1 MTRKSSFFR
10 SIAIL
15 LCVTPVTAMALTSSI
30 TFYTSSTQVPEGS
43 SVAINQPLTIE
54 SGNSKVYMQRGQA
67 MSRIEH
73 TYEPYCYFAT
83 KRPKSEMETTA
94 TLRPAIFT
102 VTKEYRLRDQTAS
115 LPYLS
120 AGLTNI
126 GIDTGSSFWLAG
138 ANAGGPLNL
147 NYYMKL
153 SNDSQSPVT
162 ALVCGIYAQPDERG
176 IPTLDEMETA
186 VGSLATISIA
196 D

>member
-1 MTRKSSFFR
+1 MTSKPDFLKTV
-10 SIAIL
+10 AIL
-15 LCVTPVTAMALTSSI
+15 LCITPVTAIALTSSV

-54 SGNSKVYMQRGQA
+54 SGNSKVYMPRGQA

-83 KRPKSEMETTA
+83 KRPKAEMKITA
-94 TLRPAIFT
+94 TLQPTAFT
-102 VTKEYRLRDQTAS
+102 VVKEYRRRDQTAS
-115 LPYLS
+115 LPYDVATS
-120 AGLTNI
+120 VSI
-126 GIDTGSSFWLAG
+126 GVSIGSGTWLAR
-138 ANAGGPLNL
+138 AEGGPQNL

-162 ALVCGIYAQPDERG
+162 ALVCGVYAQPDERG
-176 IPTLDEMETA
+176 IPTIDEIRAA
-186 VGSLATISIA
+186 VGSLATITIA

>member
-1 MTRKSSFFR
+1 MTSKSGFLK

-15 LCVTPVTAMALTSSI
+15 LFVTPVTAMALTSSV

-43 SVAINQPLTIE
+43 SVAINQPLTID

-67 MSRIEH
+67 MSRIKH

-83 KRPKSEMETTA
+83 KRPKAEMKITA
-94 TLRPAIFT
+94 TLQPTDFT
-102 VTKEYRLRDQTAS
+102 VIKEYRRRDQTAS
-115 LPYLS
+115 IPYEVATS
-120 AGLTNI
+120 ISI
-126 GIDTGSSFWLAG
+126 GVSIGSGTWFAR
-138 ANAGGPLNL
+138 AEGGPQNL

-153 SNDSQSPVT
+153 SNTSQSPVT

-176 IPTLDEMETA
+176 IPTLDEMKTA
-186 VGSLATISIA
+186 VGALATISIA

>member
-1 MTRKSSFFR
+1 MTSKPDFLKTV
-10 SIAIL
+10 AIL
-15 LCVTPVTAMALTSSI
+15 LCITPVTAIALTSSV

-83 KRPKSEMETTA
+83 KRPKAEMKVTA
-94 TLRPAIFT
+94 TLQPTDFT
-102 VTKEYRLRDQTAS
+102 VVKEYRRRDQTAS
-115 LPYLS
+115 LPYDVATS
-120 AGLTNI
+120 VSI
-126 GIDTGSSFWLAG
+126 GVSIGSGTWLAR
-138 ANAGGPLNL
+138 AEGGPQNL

-162 ALVCGIYAQPDERG
+162 ALVCGVYAQPDERG
-176 IPTLDEMETA
+176 IPTIDEIRAA
-186 VGSLATISIA
+186 VGALATISVA

>member
-1 MTRKSSFFR
+1 MTSKPDFLKTV
-10 SIAIL
+10 AIL
-15 LCVTPVTAMALTSSI
+15 LCITPVTAIALTSSV

-73 TYEPYCYFAT
+73 PYEPYCYFAT
-83 KRPKSEMETTA
+83 KRPKAEMKITA
-94 TLRPAIFT
+94 TLQPTAFT
-102 VTKEYRLRDQTAS
+102 VVKEYRRRDQTAS
-115 LPYLS
+115 LPYDVATS
-120 AGLTNI
+120 VSI
-126 GIDTGSSFWLAG
+126 GVSIGSGTWLAR
-138 ANAGGPLNL
+138 AEGGPQNL

-162 ALVCGIYAQPDERG
+162 ALVCGVYAQPDERG
-176 IPTLDEMETA
+176 IPTIDEIRTA
-186 VGSLATISIA
+186 VGSLATITIA

>member
-1 MTRKSSFFR
+1 MTSKPDFLKTV
-10 SIAIL
+10 AIL
-15 LCVTPVTAMALTSSI
+15 LCITPVTAIALTSSV

-83 KRPKSEMETTA
+83 KRPKAEMKITA
-94 TLRPAIFT
+94 TVQPTTFT
-102 VTKEYRLRDQTAS
+102 VIKEYRRRDQTAS
-115 LPYLS
+115 LPYDVAAS
-120 AGLTNI
+120 VSI
-126 GIDTGSSFWLAG
+126 GVSIGSGTWLAR
-138 ANAGGPLNL
+138 AEGGPQNL

-153 SNDSQSPVT
+153 SNNSQSPVT
-162 ALVCGIYAQPDERG
+162 ALVCGVYAQPDERG
-176 IPTLDEMETA
+176 IPTFDEIKSA
-186 VGSLATISIA
+186 VGSLATITIP

>member
-1 MTRKSSFFR
+1 MTRTPSFFR
-10 SIAIL
+10 SIAIF
-15 LCVTPVTAMALTSSI
+15 LCVMPVTAMALTSSI

-83 KRPKSEMETTA
+83 KRPKAEMKITA
-94 TLRPAIFT
+94 TLEPTDFT
-102 VTKEYRLRDQTAS
+102 VIKEYRRRDQTAS
-115 LPYLS
+115 IPYEVATS
-120 AGLTNI
+120 VSI
-126 GIDTGSSFWLAG
+126 GVSIGSGTWLAR
-138 ANAGGPLNL
+138 AEGGPQNL

-153 SNDSQSPVT
+153 SNNSQSPVT

-176 IPTLDEMETA
+176 IPTLDEMKTA
-186 VGSLATISIA
+186 VGSLATITIA

>member
-1 MTRKSSFFR
+1 MTSKPDFLKTV
-10 SIAIL
+10 AIL
-15 LCVTPVTAMALTSSI
+15 LCITPVTAIALTSSV

-83 KRPKSEMETTA
+83 KRPKAEMKITA
-94 TLRPAIFT
+94 TLQPTDFT
-102 VTKEYRLRDQTAS
+102 VIKEYRRRDQTAAI
-115 LPYLS
+115 PYEVATS
-120 AGLTNI
+120 ISI
-126 GIDTGSSFWLAG
+126 GVSIGSGTWLAR
-138 ANAGGPLNL
+138 AEGGPQNL

-176 IPTLDEMETA
+176 IPTLGEMKTA
-186 VGSLATISIA
+186 VGSLATISVA